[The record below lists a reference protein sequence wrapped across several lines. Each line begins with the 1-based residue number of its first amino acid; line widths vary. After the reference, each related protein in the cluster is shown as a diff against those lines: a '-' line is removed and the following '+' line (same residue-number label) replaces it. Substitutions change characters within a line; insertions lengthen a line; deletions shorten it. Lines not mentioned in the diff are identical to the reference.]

1 MGATFWRNSKSRKLC
16 LVLFWSKLIIL
27 VLVVQGKYAAGRGVS
42 GDSSQWTEG
51 QQQHQDAEQVA
62 AVGTKHSRQLLQ
74 TSYVATVCDA
84 YSGSVDDAAVTE
96 FASKLLGDSRLQLVD
111 ARFTGACNAFGLATL
126 SQPHA
131 LAKFFGGAVVLST
144 GDAAAAVGD
153 LNDGSRLVSSDLQQS
168 GDASIGSYT
177 YDAAVLEID
186 ISIAGS
192 SSSGSDSEVVLSYLF
207 GSEEY
212 GSSTPN
218 PDAFSLTAKTSSGGD
233 YTDIAILPGGVKI
246 PPPSAAGSSLP
257 VGLYSNTGSRYRTAL
272 NGFTEVVPTQGFQV
286 LPGGIYT
293 LRISVADANNGLV
306 DSVVMLPVGG
316 LKLLAT
322 PRIGTGGPY
331 AVAPN
336 TQLTLNGAKS
346 TSDNGAIL
354 QYLWRIFPY
363 NSTAAVTTAKG
374 PTVTLQA
381 PAIGQYNVT
390 LDVWDVLGGHASGT
404 TALSVDAGNVLDWW
418 SATPTFA
425 TPAAAALPKPTAVL
439 ALNGSTGSAFT
450 VKARSGAG
458 AVVQLDGSASSD
470 AKGSKLAYTWK
481 ITQTQPSV
489 AAVNPMLGFNQPA
502 KFVYSFDPGAYL
514 INLDVSGPGGTGTAQ
529 AMLTVLGN
537 NPPVASAGGP
547 YTTTVGAAVVV
558 SAEKSTDVDGD
569 PLTYS
574 WVLYRGD
581 LPIGNYS
588 GPALNMKLNKAG
600 TYTLKLTVNDDR
612 GGASSTMATLTS
624 YDAAAVPAAPPPVVY
639 APTPAAPP
647 ATTTTVIA
655 AVPAPPPSST
665 TSSSGLRLPRPP
677 PAGTPVLTQSVY
689 QPTVYTPPVT
699 TTTST
704 GNMLSPY
711 VVPPAPVPS
720 PAPAMCLFTKDGNSS
735 TNPWDAS
742 LSNANWSNLNIF
754 SLTNTYWAPCQ
765 QSTAAPVSGSSSAPA
780 ASTGTPDPLKSN
792 AVIRSPEA
800 FVTATGSAT
809 QVYLD
814 ATGSTAAVGRSLIA
828 FSWNVMRKSDGAT
841 ITQVDGLRT
850 PVWLGPGV
858 YSVKLTVTDTS
869 GQTAT
874 ASKEFSLGDVAETLA
889 YISSPGSFV
898 DQVDG
903 GSLDVQLSAAG
914 SKGGPG
920 RSITSY
926 RWAVLR
932 LPDNARVSTPEG
944 PSTTVSVP
952 VGSYRAYLVVFDSGG
967 GNATTSKDFVVG
979 SRDPSGAS
987 AVITWPPALV
997 QASTEGNGLTTV
1009 ALDGSGSGPAR
1020 NGSAISQYIWAVVS
1034 MPNKQPVANATG
1046 RLTTVSLPA
1055 GFYQVGLLV
1064 VGSDGNTATARKNFA
1079 ISSTSANVNS
1089 PPIVK
1094 AGLALSGTAGGSLKI
1109 TGVTD
1114 PDGDAVAITWALMDQ
1129 ATGKTTQGKGA
1140 AVSLVGQA
1148 AGSYLLLI
1156 TANDG
1161 RVLELDADSFNLL
1174 PASSKLD
1181 AYVWELKQRST
1192 GEQVATVYGKLGHFE
1207 LSAVD
1212 TYDLRLTAYDTKG
1225 KGYSS
1230 TGSVKVVA
1238 PSAAAGLNSWTSCS
1252 GTCGPFSAKQYT
1264 TASLSCPSLS
1274 ITGAGGK
1281 LSYAWKII
1289 APNGVV
1295 SDKSGIKPS
1304 VVGLGPGHYR
1314 VELAIGVNGAPTGQN
1329 TAYYR
1334 VSYLKVQANNKLLL
1348 SMPQPLCAGQVV
1360 SLTAPPLVQQD
1371 GSEPQYSW
1379 QVVWLESQQLQGY
1392 KEVLQGEG
1400 STFGFTLQTGH
1411 YDVLMLARMADGAVI
1426 QGFGNITALPCLKCQ
1441 PGVVNITLPKGK
1453 CAADSSLATQA
1464 LLAPIPEGAAI
1475 TWAAGTSTKPGQR
1488 KVQILAKSVAAN
1500 LSSSCSATVNFA
1512 DAEPPTVKLLR
1523 SGGACISAA
1532 NAKWACWTAKNLV
1545 SLSDNCQA
1553 VGDIGFML
1561 QCAEGSTG
1569 NNCRVLAG
1577 GQVCVKAVKAG
1588 QLVRLRVLAK
1598 DVFGNL
1604 AQPFA
1609 VPVQV
1614 MAAAPASAGCVAAA
1628 FSKPEDAALVKQ

>member
-1 MGATFWRNSKSRKLC
+1 M
-16 LVLFWSKLIIL
+16 
-27 VLVVQGKYAAGRGVS
+27 
-42 GDSSQWTEG
+42 
-51 QQQHQDAEQVA
+51 
-62 AVGTKHSRQLLQ
+62 LLWPWLM
-74 TSYVATVCDA
+74 VH
-84 YSGSVDDAAVTE
+84 
-96 FASKLLGDSRLQLVD
+96 KW
-111 ARFTGACNAFGLATL
+111 L
-126 SQPHA
+126 SA
-131 LAKFFGGAVVLST
+131 
-144 GDAAAAVGD
+144 
-153 LNDGSRLVSSDLQQS
+153 
-168 GDASIGSYT
+168 
-177 YDAAVLEID
+177 
-186 ISIAGS
+186 
-192 SSSGSDSEVVLSYLF
+192 
-207 GSEEY
+207 
-212 GSSTPN
+212 TPN
-218 PDAFSLTAKTSSGGD
+218 NTDERRGPSSATATANAAHQCKTFACS
-233 YTDIAILPGGVKI
+233 IMC
-246 PPPSAAGSSLP
+246 
-257 VGLYSNTGSRYRTAL
+257 
-272 NGFTEVVPTQGFQV
+272 
-286 LPGGIYT
+286 
-293 LRISVADANNGLV
+293 V
-306 DSVVMLPVGG
+306 D
-316 LKLLAT
+316 
-322 PRIGTGGPY
+322 
-331 AVAPN
+331 
-336 TQLTLNGAKS
+336 
-346 TSDNGAIL
+346 
-354 QYLWRIFPY
+354 
-363 NSTAAVTTAKG
+363 
-374 PTVTLQA
+374 
-381 PAIGQYNVT
+381 
-390 LDVWDVLGGHASGT
+390 T
-404 TALSVDAGNVLDWW
+404 TALL
-418 SATPTFA
+418 
-425 TPAAAALPKPTAVL
+425 LL
-439 ALNGSTGSAFT
+439 A
-450 VKARSGAG
+450 
-458 AVVQLDGSASSD
+458 
-470 AKGSKLAYTWK
+470 
-481 ITQTQPSV
+481 
-489 AAVNPMLGFNQPA
+489 
-502 KFVYSFDPGAYL
+502 
-514 INLDVSGPGGTGTAQ
+514 
-529 AMLTVLGN
+529 
-537 NPPVASAGGP
+537 
-547 YTTTVGAAVVV
+547 
-558 SAEKSTDVDGD
+558 
-569 PLTYS
+569 
-574 WVLYRGD
+574 
-581 LPIGNYS
+581 
-588 GPALNMKLNKAG
+588 PALA
-600 TYTLKLTVNDDR
+600 R
-612 GGASSTMATLTS
+612 
-624 YDAAAVPAAPPPVVY
+624 
-639 APTPAAPP
+639 
-647 ATTTTVIA
+647 
-655 AVPAPPPSST
+655 
-665 TSSSGLRLPRPP
+665 
-677 PAGTPVLTQSVY
+677 
-689 QPTVYTPPVT
+689 
-699 TTTST
+699 
-704 GNMLSPY
+704 
-711 VVPPAPVPS
+711 
-720 PAPAMCLFTKDGNSS
+720 
-735 TNPWDAS
+735 
-742 LSNANWSNLNIF
+742 
-754 SLTNTYWAPCQ
+754 
-765 QSTAAPVSGSSSAPA
+765 
-780 ASTGTPDPLKSN
+780 
-792 AVIRSPEA
+792 
-800 FVTATGSAT
+800 T

-828 FSWNVMRKSDGAT
+828 FSWNVMRQSDGAT

-874 ASKEFSLGDVAETLA
+874 ASKDFSLGDVAETLA

-926 RWAVLR
+926 RWAVMR

-944 PSTTVSVP
+944 PSATVSVP

-1046 RLTTVSLPA
+1046 RLTTVSLPV

-1064 VGSDGNTATARKNFA
+1064 VDLDGNTATARKNFA

-1089 PPIVK
+1089 PPLVK

-1161 RVLELDADSFNLL
+1161 RGGETSGTAAVTVLTKAGTPASPTAAAPAALPSSTSSSSSGARLPAPPPPPLASSSAATAAGAAAIKKLPAITLARGAVLELDADSFNLL

-1212 TYDLRLTAYDTKG
+1212 TYNLRLTAYDTKG

-1289 APNGVV
+1289 APNGVF
-1295 SDKSGIKPS
+1295 SDKTGIKPS

-1426 QGFGNITALPCLKCQ
+1426 QGFGNITALPCMKCQ